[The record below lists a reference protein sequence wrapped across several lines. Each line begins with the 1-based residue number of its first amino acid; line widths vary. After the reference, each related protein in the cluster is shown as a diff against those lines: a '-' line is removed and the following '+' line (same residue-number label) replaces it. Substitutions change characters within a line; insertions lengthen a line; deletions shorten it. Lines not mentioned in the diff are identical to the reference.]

1 MPAVAKRKITTTD
14 TMKLKEPSGT
24 IANQSYLGFKMSQ
37 KKSSDECHPMSRLL
51 RRPGFCGH
59 DPTWSP
65 VGHSYGHGIENPW
78 HSRTLPVKA
87 KHKTNDRAAG
97 QGDRGDGDGGLGR
110 FSVDGSTF
118 LPPFLWQNQPLYCK
132 KSGSM
137 MECVYIYMYTRR
149 PGVLPR
155 GLSCVCLEFI

>member
-1 MPAVAKRKITTTD
+1 
-14 TMKLKEPSGT
+14 
-24 IANQSYLGFKMSQ
+24 
-37 KKSSDECHPMSRLL
+37 
-51 RRPGFCGH
+51 
-59 DPTWSP
+59 
-65 VGHSYGHGIENPW
+65 
-78 HSRTLPVKA
+78 
-87 KHKTNDRAAG
+87 
-97 QGDRGDGDGGLGR
+97 
-110 FSVDGSTF
+110 VDGSTF